1 MKASLIIVIFDDD
14 VYENGDGN
22 NGEDFRLAIVND
34 SLPHGIH
41 LGDTHTTKVT
51 ILDDEC
57 K

>member
-1 MKASLIIVIFDDD
+1 MNASLIIGILDDN
-14 VYENGDGN
+14 VYENGDGK

-41 LGDTHTTKVT
+41 LGDIHETKVT